1 MMLRVVLKSKI
12 NNAVITG
19 KKLEYEGSIGIDG
32 KILEEANILPGEK
45 VQVLNYNNGSRI
57 ETYVI
62 AERKGS
68 RKIVLYG
75 PAARCGE
82 VGDRLCI
89 LSYHY
94 LTEEEARKIKPIVVQ
109 LKDKNEVK

>member
-1 MMLRVVLKSKI
+1 MKFREILKSKI
-12 NNAVITG
+12 NNAVVTE
-19 KKLEYEGSIGIDG
+19 KSLEYRGSIGIDNS
-32 KILEEANILPGEK
+32 ILERVNILPGEK

-62 AERKGS
+62 AEKENS

-82 VGDRLCI
+82 VGDKVCI
-89 LSYHY
+89 LSYFY
-94 LTEEEARKIKPIVVQ
+94 VSE
-109 LKDKNEVK
+109 DEVKEVKPLVIELSDDNILK